1 MKEVKKFTTQ
11 LPQNTKSGD
20 YGFRGVREIF
30 FDKKMS
36 YPEMKI
42 LFSTIDSKAFL
53 TVSESF

>member
-42 LFSTIDSKAFL
+42 LFSTIDSNKGFINI
-53 TVSESF
+53 